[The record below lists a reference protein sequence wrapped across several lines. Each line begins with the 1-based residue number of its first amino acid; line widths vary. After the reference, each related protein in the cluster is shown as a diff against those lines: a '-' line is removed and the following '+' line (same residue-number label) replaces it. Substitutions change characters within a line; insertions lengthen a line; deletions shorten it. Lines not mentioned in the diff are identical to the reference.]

1 MTTNKR
7 QFTMRM
13 QPENYDK
20 IRVIA
25 STNKRSL
32 AMQIEYLIEKCI
44 SDYETRNGAINFDD
58 DASPSQNQIVQNNH
72 GGTNV
77 LTAGNSQNVLNFI

>member
-1 MTTNKR
+1 MSTNKR

-44 SDYETRNGAINFDD
+44 TDYETRNGTINFDD
-58 DASPSQNQIVQNNH
+58 DASPSQKQIVQNNH